1 MSGWLMGWL
10 SASVRRRSHGRLSES
25 SPEWGRAD
33 DAGSPLSESCQQ
45 AASASDSHG
54 DSNESPSSSHPSAES
69 AREGMKYSQ
78 DGGLFPS
85 HINYRTSWLCE
96 MRPWEASNPSIK

>member
-1 MSGWLMGWL
+1 MMLAVL
-10 SASVRRRSHGRLSES
+10 SVKAVNKLLVPVTATVTATVEH
-25 SPEWGRAD
+25 
-33 DAGSPLSESCQQ
+33 CTT
-45 AASASDSHG
+45 
-54 DSNESPSSSHPSAES
+54 ESPSSSHPSAES